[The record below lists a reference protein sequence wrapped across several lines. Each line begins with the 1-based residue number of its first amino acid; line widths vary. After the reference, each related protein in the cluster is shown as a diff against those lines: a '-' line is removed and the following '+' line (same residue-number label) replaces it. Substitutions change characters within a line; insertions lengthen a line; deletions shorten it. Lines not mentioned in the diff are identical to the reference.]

1 LPISRVCHLVG
12 CRIANISARMRPL
25 PHVPLRL
32 PVGPQ
37 AMRHFRPGNPTA
49 IQSTTVL
56 CAWT

>member
-1 LPISRVCHLVG
+1 
-12 CRIANISARMRPL
+12 MRPL